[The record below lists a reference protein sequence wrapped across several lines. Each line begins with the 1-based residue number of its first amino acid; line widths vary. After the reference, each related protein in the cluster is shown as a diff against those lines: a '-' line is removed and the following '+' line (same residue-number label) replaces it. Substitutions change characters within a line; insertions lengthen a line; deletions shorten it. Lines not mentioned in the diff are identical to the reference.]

1 MLWINFY
8 TRDSAISHSEL
19 QIYGKYIQVFEMGS
33 ILNAQNVI
41 PSEIFFPK
49 RRDFVLI
56 IIENEG

>member
-1 MLWINFY
+1 MLWINFC

-19 QIYGKYIQVFEMGS
+19 QVYGKYIQVFEMGS

-41 PSEIFFPK
+41 PSEFFFHK
-49 RRDFVLI
+49 RDFVLI